1 MSPRSAEEADLL
13 WYASYG
19 SNLSRA
25 RFDCYLRGGRPPGAN
40 RAYPGC
46 RDTTDPRDVRPYV
59 AGGSI
64 HFAWESPT
72 WGGGIAFYDPEIP
85 GQTLCRAYLITAAQF
100 ADIAAQE
107 MRRVPSDDLELADLF
122 AAGRLVLGPGRYE
135 TLHVVGDIEHRAV
148 ITFTHSE
155 RTNPM
160 PANAPSA
167 AYLRMLVDGLT
178 EGHGLDTDQIAE
190 YLSSRPGIG
199 WSRSELAELISTKTR
214 LRSPAVDPP
223 GSSLRS

>member
-1 MSPRSAEEADLL
+1 MSSALLGAGLL

-25 RFDCYLRGGRPPGAN
+25 RFDCYLRGGRPPGAH
-40 RAYPGC
+40 RTYPGC
-46 RDTTDPRDVRPYV
+46 RDTTAPADDRSFV
-59 AGGSI
+59 AAGTM

-85 GQTLCRAYLITAAQF
+85 GRTLCRAYLITRSQF

-107 MRRVPSDDLELADLF
+107 MRRTPSGDLELADLF

-135 TLHVVGDIEHRAV
+135 ALHVVGDIEDRPV

-155 RTNPM
+155 ATDPLV
-160 PANAPSA
+160 ANAPSA
-167 AYLRMLVDGLT
+167 AYLRMLVDGLAT
-178 EGHGLDTDQIAE
+178 SHGLQAGQIGE
-190 YLSSRPGIG
+190 YLSGCPGIG
-199 WSRSELAELISTKTR
+199 WRPEELAELISGHTR
-214 LRSPAVDPP
+214 FRSPASAPP
-223 GSSLRS
+223 GSSLPS